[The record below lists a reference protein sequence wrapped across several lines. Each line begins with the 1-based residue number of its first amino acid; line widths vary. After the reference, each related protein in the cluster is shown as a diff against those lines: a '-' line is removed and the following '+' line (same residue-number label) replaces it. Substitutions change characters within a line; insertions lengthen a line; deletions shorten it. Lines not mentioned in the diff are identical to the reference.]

1 MKEIFSK
8 RLHSARQM
16 LGLSMDEL
24 VVRIDSIVSKN
35 AISKYEKGL
44 MMPNS
49 TVLIALCNALNVKPD
64 YLFRAFNL
72 ELSEFDFRK
81 KSKLSKGKLNS
92 IKEIVK
98 DKIERYIELEDI
110 LGIDAEFKNILS
122 DIVIKENHDI
132 DNAIA
137 KLRNHWGIGV
147 NSIHNVIQLLEDRE
161 VKIIEIE
168 APMEFDGLC
177 AWANKKYPIIVL
189 NRNFPPERK
198 RFTAL
203 HELAHLLL
211 NIHNSK
217 NEKEHEKLCNYFAS
231 SMLIDNEI
239 VVKLFGTKR
248 KNILINELKY
258 IQQNYGISIPALVY
272 RIHDMNV
279 ISDSQYK
286 SFYFKQN
293 NNPSY
298 KELVNESRYS
308 SVEKS
313 NRFKR
318 LIHLAISKEIIS
330 ISKAAALSGKQL
342 GELLE
347 LQRVA

>member
-1 MKEIFSK
+1 MKETFAK
-8 RLHSARQM
+8 RLYSARKM
-16 LGLSMDEL
+16 LGISMDEL
-24 VVRIDSIVSKN
+24 VKRINGAVSKN

-64 YLFRAFNL
+64 YLFRTFNL

-81 KSKLSKGKLNS
+81 KSKLTKGKLES

-98 DKIERYIELEDI
+98 DKIERYIELENI
-110 LGIDAEFKNILS
+110 LGIDAEFKNVLS
-122 DIVIKENHDI
+122 NIVIESNKDV
-132 DNAIA
+132 DKAIA
-137 KLRNHWGIGV
+137 EIRNYWGIGV
-147 NSIHNVIQLLEDRE
+147 NSIHNVIQLLEDKE
-161 VKIIEIE
+161 VKVIEID

-177 AWANKKYPIIVL
+177 AWANDKYPIIVL
-189 NRNFPPERK
+189 NKNFPPERK

-211 NIHNSK
+211 NI
-217 NEKEHEKLCNYFAS
+217 EKSTDDKVREKLCNYFS
-231 SMLIDNEI
+231 SSLLIDNE
-239 VVKLFGTKR
+239 VVTRLFSLKR
-248 KNILINELKY
+248 KNISFNELKY
-258 IQQNYGISIPALVY
+258 VQQNYGVSIPALMY
-272 RIHDMNV
+272 RLQEMKIV
-279 ISDSQYK
+279 SESQYK

-293 NNPSY
+293 NSDY
-298 KELVNESRYS
+298 KAMINESRYS

-318 LIHLAISKEIIS
+318 LIYFALSKELIS
-330 ISKAAALSGKQL
+330 VSKAVALSGKEL
-342 GELLE
+342 NELLD